1 MYIRCL
7 LLLQK
12 QIFRAGF
19 FWYQL
24 ILAQVKPKNAFI
36 NCLNLTFDLKCY
48 YPYETDCS
56 KIFKI
61 NKKFNHLK
69 RKKTTENFIFQ
80 QKLIIN
86 NFWSFLKT
94 VTAYFGTTVSREL
107 GDVVECFFFD
117 CDSDSDCSKRAVLKW
132 KVSSEK
138 TQPLSSSA
146 ECWNSF

>member
-1 MYIRCL
+1 MLTFAPETNLPRGLFLKIL
-7 LLLQK
+7 
-12 QIFRAGF
+12 II
-19 FWYQL
+19 YQL

-80 QKLIIN
+80 QKLLIN
-86 NFWSFLKT
+86 NF
-94 VTAYFGTTVSREL
+94 
-107 GDVVECFFFD
+107 
-117 CDSDSDCSKRAVLKW
+117 
-132 KVSSEK
+132 
-138 TQPLSSSA
+138 
-146 ECWNSF
+146 